1 MSIVMKEQKV
11 LIPGAIS
18 IGATISYTDNSKLS
32 PAIILIAGTGKADRD
47 GNQRSFVT
55 NLYKNFAE
63 LFVSCGFVCIRYDK
77 RGTHQ
82 SEGNYKTAGLN
93 DLVDDA
99 VSVIQYAKSL
109 PYVDETKIIVC
120 GHSEGAMIATLLSER
135 ESTAGLLLLGGAA
148 TSMKEALLYQNHLA
162 AQEFQHKK
170 GLIGMLLRSQTS
182 QEKTN
187 RKIDA
192 MFQKCTA
199 TNKDRVFFSGA
210 MLNARWVREH
220 ASYSAEDY
228 IELLQQYG
236 NPILAI
242 TGTADLSVDYKFL
255 ATLTDIPFV
264 EVFTPDGINHILRE
278 IDDNNSLMKVKKQ
291 YLRLSKKPIHDATEQ
306 KIKEWLCQFTV

>member
-11 LIPGAIS
+11 FINGAVS
-18 IGATISYTDNSKLS
+18 IGATVSYADNSKVS
-32 PAIILIAGTGKADRD
+32 PAIILISGTGKTDRD
-47 GNQRSFVT
+47 GNARRFTT

-82 SEGNYKTAGLN
+82 SEGNFNTAGLH

-99 VSVIQYAKSL
+99 VSVVQYAKTL

-148 TSMKEALLYQNHLA
+148 TNLKDALIYQNLSVV
-162 AQEFQHKK
+162 QEFQEKK
-170 GLIGMLLRSQTS
+170 GLIGLLLRPLMTQ
-182 QEKTN
+182 K
-187 RKIDA
+187 KA
-192 MFQKCTA
+192 MAKLEALFQKCSA
-199 TNKDRVFFSGA
+199 TTKDRVFFGGV
-210 MLNARWVREH
+210 MMNAKWIRDH
-220 ASYSAEDY
+220 ASHSTEEY
-228 IELLQQYG
+228 IELLRQYKK
-236 NPILAI
+236 PIFAI
-242 TGTADLSVDYKFL
+242 SGTADLSVDYKSL
-255 ATLTDIPFV
+255 ANLTDLPFV

-278 IDDNNSLMKVKKQ
+278 IDDNNSFMKVKKQ
-291 YLRLSKKPIHDATEQ
+291 YLRLSKKPIHEATQQ